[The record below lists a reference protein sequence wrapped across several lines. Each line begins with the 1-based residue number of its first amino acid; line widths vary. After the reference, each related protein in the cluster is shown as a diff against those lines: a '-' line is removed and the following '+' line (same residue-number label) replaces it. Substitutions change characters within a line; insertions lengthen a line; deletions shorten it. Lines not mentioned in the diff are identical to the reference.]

1 MNRLTHSRARTAA
14 AALFMLGAASAAH
27 AAQPTLHVG
36 IDAESYPPFFSKDA
50 TGKWKGWEIDVLDA
64 ACSKLNV
71 RCELTDIAWDGLIPA
86 LQNRKID
93 VIWSSMT
100 ITGERQKAIDFSRAY
115 YESPTVFVGAKSDR
129 RRVDCAV
136 PASFKGRVI
145 GVEAGTNFSAFL
157 DARFKQ
163 DAQIKAFDKFDNA
176 LADLVSGR
184 VDYVQEAKGLFT
196 AFLSS
201 RDGKDYEVK
210 TVCADNPV
218 LGLGIGAG
226 VRQGDA
232 LRGRL
237 STAIAQLQ
245 QDGTWDAITA
255 RYPNL
260 KGTIEKGR

>member
-1 MNRLTHSRARTAA
+1 MHSSVRRVA
-14 AALFMLGAASAAH
+14 AALFVLGLLPAAH
-27 AAQPTLHVG
+27 ASPPTLRVG

-50 TGKWKGWEIDVLDA
+50 TGKWKGWEIDLLYA
-64 ACSKLNV
+64 ACGKMNV

-115 YESPTVFVGAKSDR
+115 YESPTVFVGSKSDR

-136 PASFKGRVI
+136 PTTFKDRVI
-145 GVEAGTNFSAFL
+145 GVQAGTNFSAFL
-157 DARFKQ
+157 DARFTR

-201 RDGKDYEVK
+201 RDGKDFEVK
-210 TVCADNPV
+210 TTCADNPV

-232 LRGRL
+232 LRVRL
-237 STAIAQLQ
+237 STVIAQLQ
-245 QDGTWDAITA
+245 QDGAWDAITA

-260 KGTIEKGR
+260 KGTIEKGH

>member
-1 MNRLTHSRARTAA
+1 MNRSMSSRVRGAA
-14 AALFMLGAASAAH
+14 AALFMLGVASVY
-27 AAQPTLHVG
+27 AAQPTLRVG
-36 IDAESYPPFFSKDA
+36 IDAESYPPFFSKDS

-64 ACSKLNV
+64 ACGKLNV
-71 RCELTDIAWDGLIPA
+71 HCELTDIAWDGLIPA

-129 RRVDCAV
+129 RRIDCAV
-136 PASFKGRVI
+136 PATFKDRVI

-157 DARFKQ
+157 DARFKR

-201 RDGKDYEVK
+201 RDGKDFEVK
-210 TVCADNPV
+210 ATCGDNPV

-237 STAIAQLQ
+237 STVIAQLQ

-260 KGTIEKGR
+260 KGAIEKGR